1 MDRKNGNIIPMSER
15 EDLLN
20 NLKID
25 RTKAPETEDSSSRK
39 LILLGIAI
47 VIVGS
52 FSWIFLSEEELK
64 EVTTFTVKSLQM
76 SDSSATSILDASGY
90 VVARR
95 RATVSSKM
103 TGKVMKV
110 FIEEGMYVEEGQL
123 LAQLDDSTMI
133 ADLNYSQSQLN
144 EAKRVFNRTKELAK
158 EELASQASLDAAR
171 ASVEGLEA
179 LNEVRKQV
187 VQDMKILAPFSGVVV
202 YKAAQPG
209 EMISPVSAGGGF
221 TNTGICTIVD
231 MDSLEVEVDVNESF
245 INRVKPGQPVITNL
259 NAYPKWDIPSEVIAI
274 IPTADRNKATVK
286 VRIALLEKDERVLPD
301 MGSRVSFLRKVETK
315 MEETPKEGV
324 MIPLAAI
331 SVSKDQSFVQALKEN
346 KIIITNIEIAEETA
360 NYARVTKGLESGMKV
375 IARFDD
381 DLEDNQ
387 KVIVK

>member
-1 MDRKNGNIIPMSER
+1 MSDREN
-15 EDLLN
+15 LLN

-25 RTKAPETEDSSSRK
+25 RSAAPSEENLPSNR
-39 LILLGIAI
+39 LYLLGVA
-47 VIVGS
+47 VLLVS
-52 FSWIFLSEEELK
+52 FFWWLFLSDDELK

-95 RATVSSKM
+95 RATVSSKLI
-103 TGKVMKV
+103 GKVMKV
-110 FIEEGMYVEEGQL
+110 FIEEGMQVEEGQI
-123 LAQLDDSTMI
+123 LAQLDDSTMV

-144 EAKRVFNRTKELAK
+144 EAKRVFNRTRELAK
-158 EELASQASLDAAR
+158 EELASQASLDSAR
-171 ASVEGLEA
+171 AAVEGLEA
-179 LNEVRKQV
+179 LNAVRKQV

-231 MDSLEVEVDVNESF
+231 MDSLEVEVDVNEAF
-245 INRVKPGQPVITNL
+245 INRVKSGQPVITNL

-301 MGSRVSFLRKVETK
+301 MGSRVSFLKKVETQGR
-315 MEETPKEGV
+315 EEVKEGV
-324 MIPLAAI
+324 MIPLAALAI
-331 SVSKDQSFVQALKEN
+331 LEDQSTVQVIDGSQIKLTRVKV
-346 KIIITNIEIAEETA
+346 AEESA
-360 NYARVTKGLESGMKV
+360 NYARIIEGLSSGMTVVAK
-375 IARFDD
+375 FDKE
-381 DLEDNQ
+381 LENNQ
-387 KVIVK
+387 KVIIK

>member
-1 MDRKNGNIIPMSER
+1 MSDREN
-15 EDLLN
+15 LLN

-25 RTKAPETEDSSSRK
+25 RSAAPSEENLPSNK
-39 LILLGIAI
+39 LYLLGAA
-47 VIVGS
+47 VLLVS
-52 FSWIFLSEEELK
+52 FFWWLFLSDDELK

-110 FIEEGMYVEEGQL
+110 FIEEGMQVEEGQI
-123 LAQLDDSTMI
+123 LAQLDDSTMV

-144 EAKRVFNRTKELAK
+144 EAKRIFNRTRELAK
-158 EELASQASLDAAR
+158 EELASQASLDSAR
-171 ASVEGLEA
+171 AAVEGLEA
-179 LNEVRKQV
+179 LNAVRKQV

-231 MDSLEVEVDVNESF
+231 MDSLEVEVDVNEAF

-301 MGSRVSFLRKVETK
+301 MGSRVSFLKKVETQNR
-315 MEETPKEGV
+315 EEVREGV
-324 MIPLAAI
+324 MIPLAALAI
-331 SVSKDQSFVQALKEN
+331 LDDQSTVQVIDGSQIKLTRVKV
-346 KIIITNIEIAEETA
+346 AEETA
-360 NYARVTKGLESGMKV
+360 NYARIIEGLSSGMTVVAK
-375 IARFDD
+375 FDKE
-381 DLEDNQ
+381 LENNQ
-387 KVIVK
+387 KVIIK

>member
-1 MDRKNGNIIPMSER
+1 MSDKEN
-15 EDLLN
+15 LLN

-25 RTKAPETEDSSSRK
+25 RSAQPAVEGPPSNK
-39 LILLGIAI
+39 LYFLGAAI
-47 VIVGS
+47 VLVS
-52 FSWIFLSEEELK
+52 FFWWLFLSEDELK

-95 RATVSSKM
+95 RATVSSKV

-123 LAQLDDSTMI
+123 LAQLDDSTMQ
-133 ADLNYSQSQLN
+133 ADLNYSQSQLD
-144 EAKRVFNRTKELAK
+144 EARRIFNRTGELAK

-171 ASVEGLEA
+171 AAMEGLEA
-179 LNEVRKQV
+179 LNAVRKQV
-187 VQDMKILAPFSGVVV
+187 VKDMQILAPFSGVVV

-231 MDSLEVEVDVNESF
+231 MDSLEVEVDVNEAF

-301 MGSRVSFLRKVETK
+301 MGSRVSFLRKMDNTNQEIQ
-315 MEETPKEGV
+315 KEGV
-324 MIPLAAI
+324 MIPLAA
-331 SVSKDQSFVQALKEN
+331 VA
-346 KIIITNIEIAEETA
+346 NIEGNSLVQVIDGNSVQIMQIEVAEETA

-381 DLEDNQ
+381 ELENNQ
-387 KVIVK
+387 KVIIK

>member
-1 MDRKNGNIIPMSER
+1 MSER
-15 EDLLN
+15 ENLLN

-25 RTKAPETEDSSSRK
+25 RSVEPSESDSPNK
-39 LILLGIAI
+39 LLLLGVA
-47 VIVGS
+47 VVLVG
-52 FSWIFLSEEELK
+52 FFWWLFLSDDELK

-95 RATVSSKM
+95 RATVSSKV

-123 LAQLDDSTMI
+123 LAQLDDSTMK
-133 ADLNYSQSQLN
+133 ADLNYSQSQLD
-144 EAKRVFNRTKELAK
+144 EAIRVFNRTKELAK

-179 LNEVRKQV
+179 LNAVRKQV
-187 VQDMKILAPFSGVVV
+187 VNDMQILAPFSGVVV

-231 MDSLEVEVDVNESF
+231 MDSLEVEVDVNEAF

-301 MGSRVSFLRKVETK
+301 MGSRVSFLRKVENATK
-315 MEETPKEGV
+315 ETPKEGV
-324 MIPLAAI
+324 MIPLGAVSTKEGESI
-331 SVSKDQSFVQALKEN
+331 VQVIEGTSVEVRQVEV
-346 KIIITNIEIAEETA
+346 AEETA
-360 NYARVTKGLESGMKV
+360 NYARVIKGLNSGMKV
-375 IARFDD
+375 VARFDNE
-381 DLEDNQ
+381 LEDGQ
-387 KVIVK
+387 KIIIK

>member
-1 MDRKNGNIIPMSER
+1 MSDREN
-15 EDLLN
+15 LLN

-25 RTKAPETEDSSSRK
+25 RSKTPSQDQSSLSK
-39 LILLGIAI
+39 LYLLGIA
-47 VIVGS
+47 VILVIF
-52 FSWIFLSEEELK
+52 FSWLFLSEEELK
-64 EVTTFTVKSLQM
+64 EVTAFTVKSLEM

-123 LAQLDDSTMI
+123 LAQLDDSTML
-133 ADLNYSQSQLN
+133 ADLNYSESQLN
-144 EAKRVFNRTKELAK
+144 EAKRIYDRTLELTR
-158 EELASQASLDAAR
+158 EDLASQASLDAAK
-171 ASVEGLEA
+171 ASLEGLEA
-179 LNEVRKQV
+179 LNAVRKQI

-301 MGSRVSFLRKVETK
+301 MGSRVSFLKKLENSRSTDSID
-315 MEETPKEGV
+315 GV
-324 MIPLAAI
+324 MIPLA
-331 SVSKDQSFVQALKEN
+331 SVSEAGGESLVQVIDGS
-346 KIIITNIEIAEETA
+346 KIKLMSVEVAEETS
-360 NYARVTKGLESGMKV
+360 NYARVTQGLSSGMKV
-375 IARFDD
+375 VARFDSE
-381 DLEDNQ
+381 LTNNQ
-387 KVIVK
+387 KIIIK

>member
-1 MDRKNGNIIPMSER
+1 MSDREN
-15 EDLLN
+15 LLN

-25 RTKAPETEDSSSRK
+25 RSAAPSEENLPSNR
-39 LILLGIAI
+39 LYLLGAA
-47 VIVGS
+47 VLLVS
-52 FSWIFLSEEELK
+52 FFWWLFLSDDELK

-110 FIEEGMYVEEGQL
+110 FIEEGMQVEEGQI
-123 LAQLDDSTMI
+123 LAQLDDSTMV

-144 EAKRVFNRTKELAK
+144 EAKRVFNRTRELAK
-158 EELASQASLDAAR
+158 EELASQASLDSAR
-171 ASVEGLEA
+171 AAVEGLEA
-179 LNEVRKQV
+179 LNAVRKQV

-231 MDSLEVEVDVNESF
+231 MESLEVEVDVNEAF

-301 MGSRVSFLRKVETK
+301 MGSRVSFLKKVETQSR
-315 MEETPKEGV
+315 EEVKEGV
-324 MIPLAAI
+324 MIPLAALAI
-331 SVSKDQSFVQALKEN
+331 IDDQSTVQVIDGSQIKLTRVKV
-346 KIIITNIEIAEETA
+346 AEETA
-360 NYARVTKGLESGMKV
+360 NYARIIEGLSSGMTVVAK
-375 IARFDD
+375 FDKE
-381 DLEDNQ
+381 LENNQ
-387 KVIVK
+387 KVIIK

>member
-1 MDRKNGNIIPMSER
+1 MSDREN
-15 EDLLN
+15 LLN

-25 RTKAPETEDSSSRK
+25 RSRSPSEDKSSLNK
-39 LILLGIAI
+39 LYLLGIA
-47 VIVGS
+47 VILVIF
-52 FSWIFLSEEELK
+52 FSWLFLSEEELK
-64 EVTTFTVKSLQM
+64 EVTTFTVKSLEM

-123 LAQLDDSTMI
+123 LAQLDDSTMV
-133 ADLNYSQSQLN
+133 ADLNYSESQLN
-144 EAKRVFNRTKELAK
+144 EAKRIYDRTLELTKED
-158 EELASQASLDAAR
+158 LASQASLDAAK
-171 ASVEGLEA
+171 ASLEGLEA
-179 LNEVRKQV
+179 LNAVRKQI

-301 MGSRVSFLRKVETK
+301 MGSRVSFLKKLENSRSTDSID
-315 MEETPKEGV
+315 GV
-324 MIPLAAI
+324 MIPLA
-331 SVSKDQSFVQALKEN
+331 SVSEAGGESLVQVIDGS
-346 KIIITNIEIAEETA
+346 KIKLMSVEVAEETS
-360 NYARVTKGLESGMKV
+360 NYARVTEGLSSGMKV
-375 IARFDD
+375 VARFDSE
-381 DLEDNQ
+381 LTNNQ
-387 KVIVK
+387 KIIIK

>member
-1 MDRKNGNIIPMSER
+1 MSDREN
-15 EDLLN
+15 LLN

-25 RTKAPETEDSSSRK
+25 RSVPPAAGGQQSSK
-39 LILLGIAI
+39 LYLLAISILI
-47 VIVGS
+47 VS
-52 FSWIFLSEEELK
+52 LFWWLFLSDDELK
-64 EVTTFTVKSLQM
+64 EVTTFTVKSLEM
-76 SDSSATSILDASGY
+76 SDASATSILDASGY

-110 FIEEGMYVEEGQL
+110 FIEEGMYVEEGQI
-123 LAQLDDSTMI
+123 LAQLDDSTMQ

-144 EAKRVFNRTKELAK
+144 EAKRIFNRTQELAK
-158 EELASQASLDAAR
+158 DELASQAALDAAR

-179 LNEVRKQV
+179 LNAIRKQV

-231 MDSLEVEVDVNESF
+231 MDSLEVEVDVNEAF

-301 MGSRVSFLRKVETK
+301 MGSRVSFLRKVENK
-315 MEETPKEGV
+315 SPEIVKEGV
-324 MIPLAAI
+324 MIPLAAVAI
-331 SVSKDQSFVQALKEN
+331 KDNQSVVQALEGS
-346 KIIITNIEIAEETA
+346 KIKLTKVEVAEETA
-360 NYARVTKGLESGMKV
+360 NYARVIDGLKSGMTVVAIFDNELENNQQV
-375 IARFDD
+375 II
-381 DLEDNQ
+381 
-387 KVIVK
+387 K

>member
-1 MDRKNGNIIPMSER
+1 MSER
-15 EDLLN
+15 ENLLN

-25 RTKAPETEDSSSRK
+25 RSAEPSEADSPNK
-39 LILLGIAI
+39 LLLLGVA
-47 VIVGS
+47 VVLVG
-52 FSWIFLSEEELK
+52 FFWWLFLSDDELK

-95 RATVSSKM
+95 RATVSSKV

-123 LAQLDDSTMI
+123 LAQLDDSTMK
-133 ADLNYSQSQLN
+133 ADLNYSQSQLD
-144 EAKRVFNRTKELAK
+144 EAIRVFNRTKELAK

-179 LNEVRKQV
+179 LNAVRKQV
-187 VQDMKILAPFSGVVV
+187 VNDMQILAPFSGVVV

-231 MDSLEVEVDVNESF
+231 MDSLEVEVDVNEAF

-301 MGSRVSFLRKVETK
+301 MGSRVSFLRKVENVTK
-315 MEETPKEGV
+315 ETPKEGV
-324 MIPLAAI
+324 MIPLGAVSTKEGESI
-331 SVSKDQSFVQALKEN
+331 VQVIEGTSVEVRQVEV
-346 KIIITNIEIAEETA
+346 AEETA
-360 NYARVTKGLESGMKV
+360 NYARVIKGLNSGMKV
-375 IARFDD
+375 VARFDNE
-381 DLEDNQ
+381 LEDGQ
-387 KVIVK
+387 KIIIK

>member
-1 MDRKNGNIIPMSER
+1 MSER

>member
-1 MDRKNGNIIPMSER
+1 MSDREN
-15 EDLLN
+15 LLN

-25 RTKAPETEDSSSRK
+25 RSAAPSEENLPSNR
-39 LILLGIAI
+39 LYLLGAA
-47 VIVGS
+47 VLLVS
-52 FSWIFLSEEELK
+52 FFWWLFLSDDELK

-110 FIEEGMYVEEGQL
+110 FIEEGMQVEEGQI
-123 LAQLDDSTMI
+123 LAQLDDSTMV

-144 EAKRVFNRTKELAK
+144 EAKRVFNRTRELAK
-158 EELASQASLDAAR
+158 EELASQASLDSAR
-171 ASVEGLEA
+171 AAVEGLEA
-179 LNEVRKQV
+179 LNAVRKQV

-231 MDSLEVEVDVNESF
+231 MDSLEVEVDVNEAF

-301 MGSRVSFLRKVETK
+301 MGSRVSFLKKVETQSR
-315 MEETPKEGV
+315 EEVKEGV
-324 MIPLAAI
+324 MIPLAALAI
-331 SVSKDQSFVQALKEN
+331 LEDQSTVQVIDGSQIKLTRVKV
-346 KIIITNIEIAEETA
+346 AEETA
-360 NYARVTKGLESGMKV
+360 NYARIIEGLSSGMTVVAK
-375 IARFDD
+375 FDKE
-381 DLEDNQ
+381 LENNQ
-387 KVIVK
+387 KVIIK

>member
-1 MDRKNGNIIPMSER
+1 MAER

-25 RTKAPETEDSSSRK
+25 RSKAPTEDQSFLRK
-39 LILLGIAI
+39 LILFGAAV
-47 VIVGS
+47 VIVGV
-52 FSWIFLSEEELK
+52 FSWVFLSEDELK

-144 EAKRVFNRTKELAK
+144 EAKRVLSRTKELAK

-171 ASVEGLEA
+171 AAVEGLEA
-179 LNEVRKQV
+179 LNAVREQV

-301 MGSRVSFLRKVETK
+301 MGSRVSFLRKIETK
-315 MEETPKEGV
+315 TEQTPKEGV
-324 MIPLAAI
+324 MIPIAAI
-331 SVSKDQSFVQALKEN
+331 SISDNKSTVQALNEN
-346 KIIITNIEIAEETA
+346 RIVLTEIDVAEETA
-360 NYARVTKGLESGMKV
+360 NYARVIRGLESGIKV
-375 IARFDD
+375 VARFDD
-381 DLEDNQ
+381 DLEDGQ
-387 KVIVK
+387 KVIFK

>member
-1 MDRKNGNIIPMSER
+1 
-15 EDLLN
+15 
-20 NLKID
+20 
-25 RTKAPETEDSSSRK
+25 
-39 LILLGIAI
+39 
-47 VIVGS
+47 
-52 FSWIFLSEEELK
+52 
-64 EVTTFTVKSLQM
+64 
-76 SDSSATSILDASGY
+76 
-90 VVARR
+90 
-95 RATVSSKM
+95 
-103 TGKVMKV
+103 MKV

-144 EAKRVFNRTKELAK
+144 EAKRVFNRTQELAK

-179 LNEVRKQV
+179 LNAVRKQV

-274 IPTADRNKATVK
+274 IPTADRNKATVR

-301 MGSRVSFLRKVETK
+301 MGSRVSFLRKVETQVN
-315 MEETPKEGV
+315 ETPKEGM

-331 SVSKDQSFVQALKEN
+331 STSDNQPKVQALN
-346 KIIITNIEIAEETA
+346 NDRIVMTNIEVAEETA
-360 NYARVTKGLESGMKV
+360 NYARVTAGLKSGMKV

-381 DLEDNQ
+381 DLKDNQ

>member
-1 MDRKNGNIIPMSER
+1 MSER
-15 EDLLN
+15 ENLLN

-25 RTKAPETEDSSSRK
+25 RSAEPSESDSPNK
-39 LILLGIAI
+39 LLLLGVA
-47 VIVGS
+47 VVLVG
-52 FSWIFLSEEELK
+52 FFWWLFLSDDELK

-95 RATVSSKM
+95 RATVSSKV

-123 LAQLDDSTMI
+123 LAQLDDSTMK
-133 ADLNYSQSQLN
+133 ADLNYSQSQLD
-144 EAKRVFNRTKELAK
+144 EAIRVFNRTKELAK

-179 LNEVRKQV
+179 LNAVRKQV
-187 VQDMKILAPFSGVVV
+187 VNDMQILAPFSGVVV

-231 MDSLEVEVDVNESF
+231 MDSLEVEVDVNEAF

-301 MGSRVSFLRKVETK
+301 MGSRVSFLRKVENATK
-315 MEETPKEGV
+315 ETPKEGV
-324 MIPLAAI
+324 MIPLGAVSTKEGESI
-331 SVSKDQSFVQALKEN
+331 VQVIEGTSVEVRQVEV
-346 KIIITNIEIAEETA
+346 AEETA
-360 NYARVTKGLESGMKV
+360 NYARVIKGLNSGMKV
-375 IARFDD
+375 VARFDD
-381 DLEDNQ
+381 ELEEGQ
-387 KVIVK
+387 KIIIK

>member
-1 MDRKNGNIIPMSER
+1 MSDREN
-15 EDLLN
+15 LLN

-25 RTKAPETEDSSSRK
+25 RSAPPVVDGSPSNK
-39 LILLGIAI
+39 LYLLGAAI
-47 VIVGS
+47 VLVS
-52 FSWIFLSEEELK
+52 FFWWLFLSEDELK

-95 RATVSSKM
+95 RATVSSKV

-123 LAQLDDSTMI
+123 LAQLDDSTMQ
-133 ADLNYSQSQLN
+133 ADLNYSQSQLD
-144 EAKRVFNRTKELAK
+144 EARRIFNRTGELAK

-171 ASVEGLEA
+171 AAMEGLEA
-179 LNEVRKQV
+179 LNAVRKQV
-187 VQDMKILAPFSGVVV
+187 VKDMQILAPFSGVVV

-231 MDSLEVEVDVNESF
+231 MDSLEVEVDVNEAF

-301 MGSRVSFLRKVETK
+301 MGSRVSFLRKVDNTNQEIQ
-315 MEETPKEGV
+315 KEGV
-324 MIPLAAI
+324 MIPLAAVADI
-331 SVSKDQSFVQALKEN
+331 DGSSLVQVVDGNSVQIMQ
-346 KIIITNIEIAEETA
+346 IEVAEETA
-360 NYARVTKGLESGMKV
+360 NYARVIKGLESGMKV
-375 IARFDD
+375 IAKFDD
-381 DLEDNQ
+381 ELENNQ
-387 KVIVK
+387 KVIIK

>member
-1 MDRKNGNIIPMSER
+1 MSDREN
-15 EDLLN
+15 LLN

-25 RTKAPETEDSSSRK
+25 RSAPPVVDGSPSNK
-39 LILLGIAI
+39 LYLLGAAI
-47 VIVGS
+47 VLVS
-52 FSWIFLSEEELK
+52 FFWWLFLSEDELK

-95 RATVSSKM
+95 RATVSSKV

-123 LAQLDDSTMI
+123 LAQLDDSTMQ
-133 ADLNYSQSQLN
+133 ADLNYSQSQLD
-144 EAKRVFNRTKELAK
+144 EARRIFNRTGELAK

-171 ASVEGLEA
+171 AAMEGLEA
-179 LNEVRKQV
+179 LNAVRKQV
-187 VQDMKILAPFSGVVV
+187 VKDMQILAPFSGVVV

-231 MDSLEVEVDVNESF
+231 MDSLEVEVDVNEAF

-301 MGSRVSFLRKVETK
+301 MGSRVSFLRKVDNNNQEIQ
-315 MEETPKEGV
+315 KEGV
-324 MIPLAAI
+324 MIPLAAVADI
-331 SVSKDQSFVQALKEN
+331 DGSSLVQLVEGNSVQIMQ
-346 KIIITNIEIAEETA
+346 IEVAEETA
-360 NYARVTKGLESGMKV
+360 NYARVIKGLESGMKV

-381 DLEDNQ
+381 ELENNQ
-387 KVIVK
+387 KVIIK

>member
-1 MDRKNGNIIPMSER
+1 MSER

-20 NLKID
+20 NLRID
-25 RTKAPETEDSSSRK
+25 RSKAPEIEDSSSRK

-47 VIVGS
+47 VIVGF
-52 FSWIFLSEEELK
+52 FSWFFLSEEELK

-179 LNEVRKQV
+179 LHEVRKQI

-259 NAYPKWDIPSEVIAI
+259 NAYPEWDIPSEVIAI

-315 MEETPKEGV
+315 MEETTKEGV

-346 KIIITNIEIAEETA
+346 KIIMTNIEIAEETA
-360 NYARVTKGLESGMKV
+360 NYARVTKGLKSGMKV

-381 DLEDNQ
+381 DLKDNQ

>member
-1 MDRKNGNIIPMSER
+1 MSER

-25 RTKAPETEDSSSRK
+25 RTKVPETEDSSSRK
-39 LILLGIAI
+39 FILLGIAI

-331 SVSKDQSFVQALKEN
+331 SVSKDKSFVQALKEN

>member
-1 MDRKNGNIIPMSER
+1 MSDR

-25 RTKAPETEDSSSRK
+25 RSQATTEDRSSSRK
-39 LILLGIAI
+39 FIMLGLA
-47 VIVGS
+47 VFIVGL
-52 FSWIFLSEEELK
+52 FSWIFLSEGELK

-144 EAKRVFNRTKELAK
+144 EAKRVFNRTQELAK

-274 IPTADRNKATVK
+274 IPTADRNKATVR

-301 MGSRVSFLRKVETK
+301 MGSRVSFLRKVETQVN
-315 MEETPKEGV
+315 ETTKEGM

-331 SVSKDQSFVQALKEN
+331 STSDNQPKVQALN
-346 KIIITNIEIAEETA
+346 NDRIVLTNIEVAEETA
-360 NYARVTKGLESGMKV
+360 NYARVTAGLKSGMKV

-381 DLEDNQ
+381 DLKDNQ
-387 KVIVK
+387 KVIVR

>member
-1 MDRKNGNIIPMSER
+1 MSDREN
-15 EDLLN
+15 LLN

-25 RTKAPETEDSSSRK
+25 RSAAPSEENLPSNR
-39 LILLGIAI
+39 LYLLGAA
-47 VIVGS
+47 VLLVS
-52 FSWIFLSEEELK
+52 FFWWLFLSDDELK

-103 TGKVMKV
+103 TGKVIKV
-110 FIEEGMYVEEGQL
+110 FIEEGMQVEEGQI
-123 LAQLDDSTMI
+123 LAQLDDSTMV

-144 EAKRVFNRTKELAK
+144 EAKRVFNRTRELAK
-158 EELASQASLDAAR
+158 EELASQASLDSAR
-171 ASVEGLEA
+171 AAVEGLEA
-179 LNEVRKQV
+179 LNAVRKQV

-231 MDSLEVEVDVNESF
+231 MDSLEVEVDVNEAF

-301 MGSRVSFLRKVETK
+301 MGSRVSFLKKVETQGR
-315 MEETPKEGV
+315 EEVKEGV
-324 MIPLAAI
+324 MIPLAALAI
-331 SVSKDQSFVQALKEN
+331 LDDQSTVQVIDGSQIKLTRVKV
-346 KIIITNIEIAEETA
+346 AEETA
-360 NYARVTKGLESGMKV
+360 NYARIIEGLSSGMTVVAK
-375 IARFDD
+375 FDKE
-381 DLEDNQ
+381 LENNQ
-387 KVIVK
+387 KVIIK

>member
-1 MDRKNGNIIPMSER
+1 MSDREN
-15 EDLLN
+15 LLN

-25 RTKAPETEDSSSRK
+25 RSTTPSQDQSSLSK
-39 LILLGIAI
+39 LYLLGIA
-47 VIVGS
+47 VILVIF
-52 FSWIFLSEEELK
+52 FSWLFLSEEELK
-64 EVTTFTVKSLQM
+64 EVTTFTVKSLEM

-123 LAQLDDSTMI
+123 LAQLDDSTMV
-133 ADLNYSQSQLN
+133 ADLNYSESQLN
-144 EAKRVFNRTKELAK
+144 EAKRIYDRTLELTKED
-158 EELASQASLDAAR
+158 LASQASLDAAK
-171 ASVEGLEA
+171 ASLEGLEA
-179 LNEVRKQV
+179 LNAVRKQI

-301 MGSRVSFLRKVETK
+301 MGSRVSFLKKLENSRSTDSID
-315 MEETPKEGV
+315 GV
-324 MIPLAAI
+324 MIPLA
-331 SVSKDQSFVQALKEN
+331 SVSEAGGESLVQVIDGS
-346 KIIITNIEIAEETA
+346 KIKLMSVEVAEETS
-360 NYARVTKGLESGMKV
+360 NYARVTEGLSSGMKV
-375 IARFDD
+375 VARFDSE
-381 DLEDNQ
+381 LTNNQ
-387 KVIVK
+387 KVIIK

>member
-1 MDRKNGNIIPMSER
+1 MSDR

-25 RTKAPETEDSSSRK
+25 RSQAPTEDHSSSRK
-39 LILLGIAI
+39 FIMLGLA
-47 VIVGS
+47 VFIVGL
-52 FSWIFLSEEELK
+52 FSWIFLSEDELK

-144 EAKRVFNRTKELAK
+144 EAKRVFNRTQELAK

-274 IPTADRNKATVK
+274 IPTADRNKATVR

-301 MGSRVSFLRKVETK
+301 MGSRVSFLRKVETQVND
-315 MEETPKEGV
+315 TPKEGM

-331 SVSKDQSFVQALKEN
+331 STSDNQPKVQALN
-346 KIIITNIEIAEETA
+346 NDRIVMTNIEVAEETA
-360 NYARVTKGLESGMKV
+360 NYARVTAGLKSGMKV

-381 DLEDNQ
+381 NLKDNQ

>member
-1 MDRKNGNIIPMSER
+1 MSDRQN
-15 EDLLN
+15 LLN

-25 RTKAPETEDSSSRK
+25 RSAPRSENASIRNNIY
-39 LILLGIAI
+39 LFGIAVVL
-47 VIVGS
+47 VIF
-52 FSWIFLSEEELK
+52 FSWLFFSEDDLK
-64 EVTTFTVKSLQM
+64 EVTTFTVKSLEM
-76 SDSSATSILDASGY
+76 SNASATSILDASGY

-110 FIEEGMYVEEGQL
+110 FVEEGMYVEEGQL

-133 ADLNYSQSQLN
+133 ADLNYSESQLN
-144 EAKRVFNRTKELAK
+144 EAKRIYDRTLELTKED
-158 EELASQASLDAAR
+158 LASQASLDAAK
-171 ASVEGLEA
+171 ASLEGLEA
-179 LNEVRKQV
+179 LNAVRKQI

-286 VRIALLEKDERVLPD
+286 VRIELLEKDERVLPD
-301 MGSRVSFLRKVETK
+301 MGSRVSFLKKLENSRSTGSID
-315 MEETPKEGV
+315 GV
-324 MIPLAAI
+324 MIPLA
-331 SVSKDQSFVQALKEN
+331 SVSEAGTESLVQVLDGN
-346 KIIITNIEIAEETA
+346 KIKLMVVEIAEETS
-360 NYARVTKGLESGMKV
+360 NYARVTEGLSSGMKV
-375 IARFDD
+375 VARFDD
-381 DLEDNQ
+381 ELSNNQ
-387 KVIVK
+387 KVIIK

>member
-1 MDRKNGNIIPMSER
+1 MSER

-25 RTKAPETEDSSSRK
+25 RSQAPISDQPVYRK
-39 LILLGIAI
+39 SILLGAAVAI
-47 VIVGS
+47 VLV
-52 FSWIFLSEEELK
+52 FSWIFLSEDELK

-76 SDSSATSILDASGY
+76 SESSATSILDASGY

-144 EAKRVFNRTKELAK
+144 EARRVFDRTKELAK

-171 ASVEGLEA
+171 AAVEGLEA
-179 LNEVRKQV
+179 LNAVRKQV

-231 MDSLEVEVDVNESF
+231 MNSLEVEVDVNESF

-301 MGSRVSFLRKVETK
+301 MGSRVSFLRKVEAIAK
-315 MEETPKEGV
+315 KVSKEGV
-324 MIPLAAI
+324 MIPLGAI
-331 SVSKDQSFVQALKEN
+331 SKSNNISKVQALNEN
-346 KIIITNIEIAEETA
+346 RIVVTEIEIAEETA
-360 NYARVTKGLESGMKV
+360 NYARVIKGLGSGIQV
-375 IARFDD
+375 VARFDN
-381 DLEDNQ
+381 DLEDGQ

>member
-1 MDRKNGNIIPMSER
+1 MNDKEN
-15 EDLLN
+15 LLN

-25 RTKAPETEDSSSRK
+25 RSALPTDEGSSSTK
-39 LILLGIAI
+39 LYLLGAAI
-47 VIVGS
+47 LIVG
-52 FSWIFLSEEELK
+52 FFWWLFLSDDELK

-110 FIEEGMYVEEGQL
+110 FIEEGMYVEEGQI
-123 LAQLDDSTMI
+123 LAQLDDSTMK

-144 EAKRVFNRTKELAK
+144 EAMRIFNRTQELAK
-158 EELASQASLDAAR
+158 DDLASQASLDAAR

-179 LNEVRKQV
+179 LNAVRKQV

-202 YKAAQPG
+202 FKAAQPG

-231 MDSLEVEVDVNESF
+231 MDSLEVEVDVNEAF
-245 INRVKPGQPVITNL
+245 INRVKPGQPVVTNL

-301 MGSRVSFLRKVETK
+301 MGSRVSFLKKVETQNR
-315 MEETPKEGV
+315 EEVKEGV
-324 MIPLAAI
+324 MIPLAALA
-331 SVSKDQSFVQALKEN
+331 SEDDQFIVQVINGSQIKLTKV
-346 KIIITNIEIAEETA
+346 KVAEETA
-360 NYARVTKGLESGMKV
+360 NYARVTEGITSGMTV
-375 IARFDD
+375 VARFDNE
-381 DLEDNQ
+381 LKNNQ
-387 KVIVK
+387 KVIIK

>member
-1 MDRKNGNIIPMSER
+1 MSER

-25 RTKAPETEDSSSRK
+25 RSKNPIEDESSSRK
-39 LILLGIAI
+39 LIILGLA
-47 VIVGS
+47 VFIVGV
-52 FSWIFLSEEELK
+52 FSWIFLSEDELK

-171 ASVEGLEA
+171 AALEGLDA

-301 MGSRVSFLRKVETK
+301 MGSRVSFLRKVETQ
-315 MEETPKEGV
+315 MNEAPKKGM

-331 SVSKDQSFVQALKEN
+331 SMSNDEFKVQALN
-346 KIIITNIEIAEETA
+346 DDRIVITNVEVAEETA
-360 NYARVTKGLESGMKV
+360 KYARVTEGLKSGMKV
-375 IARFDD
+375 IARFDN

>member
-1 MDRKNGNIIPMSER
+1 MAER

-25 RTKAPETEDSSSRK
+25 RSKAPAEDQSFLRK
-39 LILLGIAI
+39 LILFGAAV
-47 VIVGS
+47 VIVGV
-52 FSWIFLSEEELK
+52 FSWVFLSEDELK

-144 EAKRVFNRTKELAK
+144 EAKRVLSRTKELAK

-171 ASVEGLEA
+171 AAVEGLEA
-179 LNEVRKQV
+179 LNAVREQV
-187 VQDMKILAPFSGVVV
+187 VKDMKILAPFSGVVV

-301 MGSRVSFLRKVETK
+301 MGSRVSFLRKIETK
-315 MEETPKEGV
+315 TEQTPKEGV
-324 MIPLAAI
+324 MIPIAAI
-331 SVSKDQSFVQALKEN
+331 SISDNKSTVQALNEN
-346 KIIITNIEIAEETA
+346 RIVLTEIEVAEETA
-360 NYARVTKGLESGMKV
+360 NYARVIRGLESGIKV
-375 IARFDD
+375 VARFDD
-381 DLEDNQ
+381 DLEDGQ

>member
-1 MDRKNGNIIPMSER
+1 MSDREN
-15 EDLLN
+15 LLN

-25 RTKAPETEDSSSRK
+25 RSAAPSEENLPSNR
-39 LILLGIAI
+39 LYLLGAA
-47 VIVGS
+47 VLLVS
-52 FSWIFLSEEELK
+52 FFWWLFLSDDELK

-110 FIEEGMYVEEGQL
+110 FIEEGMQVEEGQI
-123 LAQLDDSTMI
+123 LAQLDDSTMV

-144 EAKRVFNRTKELAK
+144 EAKRVFNRTRELAK
-158 EELASQASLDAAR
+158 EELASQASLDSAR
-171 ASVEGLEA
+171 AAVEGLEA
-179 LNEVRKQV
+179 LNAVRKQV

-231 MDSLEVEVDVNESF
+231 MESLEVEVDVNEAF

-301 MGSRVSFLRKVETK
+301 MGSRVSFLKKVETQSR
-315 MEETPKEGV
+315 EEVKEGV
-324 MIPLAAI
+324 MIPLAALAI
-331 SVSKDQSFVQALKEN
+331 LEDQSSVQVIDGSQIN
-346 KIIITNIEIAEETA
+346 ITRVKVAEETA
-360 NYARVTKGLESGMKV
+360 NYARIIEGLSSGMTVVAK
-375 IARFDD
+375 FDKE
-381 DLEDNQ
+381 LANNQ
-387 KVIVK
+387 KVIIK

>member
-1 MDRKNGNIIPMSER
+1 MSDREN
-15 EDLLN
+15 LLN

-25 RTKAPETEDSSSRK
+25 RSAPPVVDGSPSNK
-39 LILLGIAI
+39 LYLLGAAI
-47 VIVGS
+47 VLVS
-52 FSWIFLSEEELK
+52 FFWWLFLSEDELK

-95 RATVSSKM
+95 RATVSSKV

-123 LAQLDDSTMI
+123 LAQLDDSTMQ
-133 ADLNYSQSQLN
+133 ADLNYSQSQLD
-144 EAKRVFNRTKELAK
+144 EARRIFNRTGELAK

-171 ASVEGLEA
+171 AAMEGLEA
-179 LNEVRKQV
+179 LNAVRKQV
-187 VQDMKILAPFSGVVV
+187 VKDMQILAPFSGVVV

-231 MDSLEVEVDVNESF
+231 MDSLEVEVDVNEAF

-301 MGSRVSFLRKVETK
+301 MGSRVSFLRKVDNTNQEIQ
-315 MEETPKEGV
+315 KEGV
-324 MIPLAAI
+324 MIPLAAVADI
-331 SVSKDQSFVQALKEN
+331 DGSSLVQVVDGNSVQIMQ
-346 KIIITNIEIAEETA
+346 IEVAEETA
-360 NYARVTKGLESGMKV
+360 NYARVIKGLESGMKV

-381 DLEDNQ
+381 ELENNQ
-387 KVIVK
+387 KVIIK

>member
-1 MDRKNGNIIPMSER
+1 MSER
-15 EDLLN
+15 ENLLN

-25 RTKAPETEDSSSRK
+25 RSAEPSEADSPNK
-39 LILLGIAI
+39 LLLLGVA
-47 VIVGS
+47 VVLVG
-52 FSWIFLSEEELK
+52 FFWWLFLSDDELK

-95 RATVSSKM
+95 RATVSSKV

-123 LAQLDDSTMI
+123 LAQLDDSTMK
-133 ADLNYSQSQLN
+133 ADLNYSQSQLD
-144 EAKRVFNRTKELAK
+144 EAIRVFNRTKELAK

-179 LNEVRKQV
+179 LNAVRKQV
-187 VQDMKILAPFSGVVV
+187 VNDMQILAPFSGVVV

-231 MDSLEVEVDVNESF
+231 MDSLEVEVDVNEAF

-301 MGSRVSFLRKVETK
+301 MGSRVSFLRKVENATK
-315 MEETPKEGV
+315 ETPKEGV
-324 MIPLAAI
+324 MIPLGAVSTKEGESI
-331 SVSKDQSFVQALKEN
+331 VQVIEGTSVEVRQVEV
-346 KIIITNIEIAEETA
+346 AEETA
-360 NYARVTKGLESGMKV
+360 NYARVIKGLNSGMKV
-375 IARFDD
+375 VARFDD
-381 DLEDNQ
+381 ELEDGQ
-387 KVIVK
+387 KIIIK